1 MSPSIL
7 PACVTPAVAAGKAV
21 TFETDADRLAVIQC
35 CDGQLVTVAT
45 ASVWG
50 IFENAYAEDLN
61 IAGTRPQLRCR
72 TTDVS
77 TAIVGTAVVVNE
89 LSYLVRGVQPDG
101 TGMTV
106 LILELQS

>member
-1 MSPSIL
+1 
-7 PACVTPAVAAGKAV
+7 VA
-21 TFETDADRLAVIQC
+21 FETDADRLAVIQEC
-35 CDGQLVTVAT
+35 GGQLVTVAT

-50 IFENAYAEDLN
+50 IFENAYAEDLG
-61 IAGTRPQLRCR
+61 IAGTRPELTCR

-77 TAIVGTAVVVNE
+77 TAAAGTAVVANE
-89 LSYLVRGVQPDG
+89 LSYLVRGIQPDG